1 MSSRLVTAQDLSG
14 ISNIEFWKLAR
25 AKNPNFKNHTS
36 EGTKDLFS
44 ERGFEALRQSDTQA
58 INEYFELSIR
68 IAFQKLDISRARN
81 PLADIGLVEMYNTP
95 NGGFVQRIA
104 INSVKPITPKYKGL
118 EDGMSIDPYVVRK
131 STQQERF
138 FGQNFDYASLITIQD
153 FQVKQIF
160 LSDYG
165 MGEFLAGIM
174 TGFENGYK
182 LQEYVN
188 TKEALNTAIN
198 STEYPLQDT
207 QILEVPQ
214 FVKDAPTDANLKNL
228 ILTIK
233 DLATAMKTQAQTG
246 MYNANGF
253 ETIVDNDQY
262 VCLMRAG
269 IKNRI
274 QMQLEVGAFNPDRL
288 TIPFNVEEISDF
300 GGLLP
305 YYVDSTASPATETLL
320 QEVYDVLGVVV
331 GYVDASVT
339 VNGYATKDAQG
350 RWIVSVTS
358 GSTTADTTIVS
369 PDDVTWKD
377 SNDEVIA
384 IIAQKGLIFENRQNP
399 YTVRPI
405 YNPRGMYTN
414 YWANSPNNAINVDPN
429 YNLIVITAGAVT
441 QATAN
446 SGSGSSGSGSGGS
459 GNDASSGSD
468 ESDNEGNG

>member
-1 MSSRLVTAQDLSG
+1 MALVSPQTLSG
-14 ISNIEFWKLAR
+14 ISNADFWKMAR
-25 AKNPNFKNHTS
+25 AMNPNFRNHTS
-36 EGTKDLFS
+36 EGTKDFFTAQ
-44 ERGFEALRQSDTQA
+44 GFEALRVNDAQA
-58 INEYFELSIR
+58 INEWFELSIR
-68 IAFQKLDISRARN
+68 IAFQKLDISKARN

-104 INSVKPITPKYKGL
+104 INSIKPITPKYKGL
-118 EDGMSIDPYVVRK
+118 EDGMSVDPYVVRK

-138 FGQNFDYASLITIQD
+138 FSQNFDYASLITIQD

-174 TGFENGYK
+174 QGFENGYK

-188 TKEALNTAIN
+188 TKEAINTAIN
-198 STEYPLQDT
+198 STEYPLKET
-207 QILEVPQ
+207 QVIEVSN
-214 FVKDAPTDANLKNL
+214 FNTSAPTDANLKEL
-228 ILTIK
+228 ILDIK
-233 DLATAMKTQAQTG
+233 DLATAMKVQAQTG

-253 ETIVDNDQY
+253 ETVVDNSEY

-300 GGLLP
+300 GGLVP
-305 YYVDSTASPATETLL
+305 YSVDSSTTPATETEL

-331 GYVDASVT
+331 GYIDASVT

-350 RWIVSVTS
+350 RWIVNVTS

-377 SNDEVIA
+377 TNDEVIA

-399 YTVRPI
+399 YEVRPI
-405 YNPRGMYTN
+405 YNPRGLYTN
-414 YWANSPNNAINVDPN
+414 FWANSPNNAINVDPN
-429 YNLIVITAGAVT
+429 YNLVVITAG
-441 QATAN
+441 
-446 SGSGSSGSGSGGS
+446 S
-459 GNDASSGSD
+459 GN
-468 ESDNEGNG
+468 